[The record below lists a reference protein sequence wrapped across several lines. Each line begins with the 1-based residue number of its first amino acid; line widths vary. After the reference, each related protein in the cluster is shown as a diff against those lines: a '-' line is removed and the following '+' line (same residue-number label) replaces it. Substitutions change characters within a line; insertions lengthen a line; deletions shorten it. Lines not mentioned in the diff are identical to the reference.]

1 MEKNSKKT
9 RKRITMDENEKR
21 IFRTFLRF
29 LKENKLMKT
38 YEDNLYDYIER
49 NRYEE
54 YKMYNFNIIEYIFR
68 YNHKFNNNSYRIEDL
83 MIRYS
88 MIWTDTIKGF
98 KFWEEVD
105 RRWKYYFMERK
116 STDHYL
122 FT

>member
-1 MEKNSKKT
+1 
-9 RKRITMDENEKR
+9 MDENEKR

-68 YNHKFNNNSYRIEDL
+68 YNHKFYNNSHRIEDL

-88 MIWTDTIKGF
+88 MIWTDTIKGYD
-98 KFWEEVD
+98 FWKNVD
-105 RRWKYYFMERK
+105 EKWKLYLLDKKLTE
-116 STDHYL
+116 YL

>member
-1 MEKNSKKT
+1 
-9 RKRITMDENEKR
+9 MDENEKR

-54 YKMYNFNIIEYIFR
+54 YKMYNFNIQEYIFR

-98 KFWEEVD
+98 KFWKEVD

>member
-1 MEKNSKKT
+1 MNA
-9 RKRITMDENEKR
+9 NEKR
-21 IFRTFLRF
+21 IFKAFLRF

-54 YKMYNFNIIEYIFR
+54 YKMYNFNITEYIFR

-83 MIRYS
+83 MIKYS

-98 KFWEEVD
+98 KFWKEVD
-105 RRWKYYFMERK
+105 RRWKYYFMDRK

>member
-1 MEKNSKKT
+1 MDKN
-9 RKRITMDENEKR
+9 EER

-38 YEDNLYDYIER
+38 YEDNLYDFIER

-83 MIRYS
+83 MIKYS

-98 KFWEEVD
+98 KFWKEVD
-105 RRWKYYFMERK
+105 RRWKYYFLDRK